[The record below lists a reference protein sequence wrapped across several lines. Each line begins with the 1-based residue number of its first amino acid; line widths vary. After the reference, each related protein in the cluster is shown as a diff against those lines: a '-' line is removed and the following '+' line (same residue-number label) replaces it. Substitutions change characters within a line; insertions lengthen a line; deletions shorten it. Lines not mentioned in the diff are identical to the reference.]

1 MKILIIEDEIKIAE
15 AIESRLVKENYII
28 DKETDGLK
36 GYYKACDNIYDLI
49 ILDIMLPNMNGYEIL
64 KNLKEENIS
73 SKIIMLTAKSSIED
87 KLDCFDVGADD
98 YITKPFHLEE
108 LVRRVNKELKVSNK
122 NDTITFGD
130 ITLNISSSTITS
142 TITNDK
148 IELVCKEFQILE
160 YFMTNPNQI
169 LSKDQIYDKIW
180 GLETNI
186 ESNNLEAY
194 LSFIRKKLKAISSK
208 VNIKSIRGLGY
219 IMEVNDEKTKK

>member
-1 MKILIIEDEIKIAE
+1 
-15 AIESRLVKENYII
+15 
-28 DKETDGLK
+28 
-36 GYYKACDNIYDLI
+36 
-49 ILDIMLPNMNGYEIL
+49 MLPNMNGFEIL
-64 KNLKEENIS
+64 KKLKEENIS
-73 SKIIMLTAKSSIED
+73 SKIIMLTATSSIED

-122 NDTITFGD
+122 KDTITFGD

-169 LSKDQIYDKIW
+169 LSKDQIYDKI
-180 GLETNI
+180 
-186 ESNNLEAY
+186 
-194 LSFIRKKLKAISSK
+194 
-208 VNIKSIRGLGY
+208 
-219 IMEVNDEKTKK
+219 

>member
-28 DKETDGLK
+28 HKETDGLK

-142 TITNDK
+142 TISNDK

-160 YFMTNPNQI
+160 YFMTNPNHI
-169 LSKDQIYDKIW
+169 LSKDQIYNKIW

-208 VNIKSIRGLGY
+208 VNIKSVRGLGY

>member
-1 MKILIIEDEIKIAE
+1 
-15 AIESRLVKENYII
+15 
-28 DKETDGLK
+28 
-36 GYYKACDNIYDLI
+36 
-49 ILDIMLPNMNGYEIL
+49 MLPNMNGFEIL

-87 KLDCFDVGADD
+87 KLDCFDIGADD

-122 NDTITFGD
+122 KDTITFGD

-169 LSKDQIYDKIW
+169 LSKDQIYDKI
-180 GLETNI
+180 
-186 ESNNLEAY
+186 
-194 LSFIRKKLKAISSK
+194 
-208 VNIKSIRGLGY
+208 
-219 IMEVNDEKTKK
+219 

>member
-15 AIESRLVKENYII
+15 AIESRLVKENYMI

-208 VNIKSIRGLGY
+208 VNIKSVRGLGY
-219 IMEVNDEKTKK
+219 IMEVNDEKIKK

>member
-1 MKILIIEDEIKIAE
+1 MKVLVIEDEIKIAE

-49 ILDIMLPNMNGYEIL
+49 ILDIMLPNMNVFEIL

-73 SKIIMLTAKSSIED
+73 SKIIMLTAKPSIED

-108 LVRRVNKELKVSNK
+108 LIRRVNKELKVSNK
-122 NDTITFGD
+122 KDTITFGD

-194 LSFIRKKLKAISSK
+194 LSFIRKKLRAISSK

-219 IMEVNDEKTKK
+219 IMEVNDEKTNK

>member
-1 MKILIIEDEIKIAE
+1 MKVLVIEDEIKIAE
-15 AIESRLVKENYII
+15 AIKSRLVKENYII

-49 ILDIMLPNMNGYEIL
+49 ILDIMLPNMNGFEIL

-73 SKIIMLTAKSSIED
+73 SKIIMSTAKSSIED

-122 NDTITFGD
+122 KDTITFGD

-169 LSKDQIYDKIW
+169 LSKDQIYDKIQ

-186 ESNNLEAY
+186 ESNKLEAY
-194 LSFIRKKLKAISSK
+194 LSFIRKKLRAISSK

-219 IMEVNDEKTKK
+219 IMEVNDEKTNK

>member
-1 MKILIIEDEIKIAE
+1 MKVLVIEDEIKIAE

-28 DKETDGLK
+28 DKETNGLK

-49 ILDIMLPNMNGYEIL
+49 ILDIMLPNMNGFEIL
-64 KNLKEENIS
+64 KKLKEENIS

-108 LVRRVNKELKVSNK
+108 LVRRVNKELKVPNK
-122 NDTITFGD
+122 KDTITFGD
-130 ITLNISSSTITS
+130 ITS

-169 LSKDQIYDKIW
+169 LSKDQIYDKIL

-186 ESNNLEAY
+186 ESNKLEAY
-194 LSFIRKKLKAISSK
+194 LSFIRKKLRAISSK

-219 IMEVNDEKTKK
+219 IMEVNDEKTNK

>member
-1 MKILIIEDEIKIAE
+1 MKVLVIEDEIKIAE

-28 DKETDGLK
+28 DKETNGLK

-49 ILDIMLPNMNGYEIL
+49 ILDIMLPNMNGFEIL
-64 KNLKEENIS
+64 KKLKEENIS

-98 YITKPFHLEE
+98 YITKTFHLEE

-122 NDTITFGD
+122 KDTITFGD
-130 ITLNISSSTITS
+130 ITS

-169 LSKDQIYDKIW
+169 LSKDQIYDKILE
-180 GLETNI
+180 LETNI
-186 ESNNLEAY
+186 ESNKLEAY
-194 LSFIRKKLKAISSK
+194 LSFIRKKLRAISSK

-219 IMEVNDEKTKK
+219 IMEVNGEKTNK

>member
-1 MKILIIEDEIKIAE
+1 MKVLVIEDEIKIAE

-28 DKETDGLK
+28 YKETDGLK

-49 ILDIMLPNMNGYEIL
+49 ILDIMLPNMNGFEIL

-87 KLDCFDVGADD
+87 KLDCFDVVADD

-122 NDTITFGD
+122 KDTITFD
-130 ITLNISSSTITS
+130 DITS

-148 IELVCKEFQILE
+148 IELVCKEF
-160 YFMTNPNQI
+160 
-169 LSKDQIYDKIW
+169 
-180 GLETNI
+180 
-186 ESNNLEAY
+186 
-194 LSFIRKKLKAISSK
+194 
-208 VNIKSIRGLGY
+208 
-219 IMEVNDEKTKK
+219 

>member
-1 MKILIIEDEIKIAE
+1 
-15 AIESRLVKENYII
+15 
-28 DKETDGLK
+28 
-36 GYYKACDNIYDLI
+36 
-49 ILDIMLPNMNGYEIL
+49 MLPNMNGFEIL

-73 SKIIMLTAKSSIED
+73 SKIIMLTAKPSIED

-122 NDTITFGD
+122 KDTITFGD
-130 ITLNISSSTITS
+130 ITLNIFSSTITS

-169 LSKDQIYDKIW
+169 LSKDQIYDKI
-180 GLETNI
+180 
-186 ESNNLEAY
+186 
-194 LSFIRKKLKAISSK
+194 
-208 VNIKSIRGLGY
+208 
-219 IMEVNDEKTKK
+219 

>member
-36 GYYKACDNIYDLI
+36 GYYKACDNTYDLI

>member
-1 MKILIIEDEIKIAE
+1 
-15 AIESRLVKENYII
+15 
-28 DKETDGLK
+28 
-36 GYYKACDNIYDLI
+36 
-49 ILDIMLPNMNGYEIL
+49 MLPNMSGFEIL
-64 KNLKEENIS
+64 KKLKEENIS

-122 NDTITFGD
+122 KDTITFGD

-160 YFMTNPNQI
+160 YFMTNPN
-169 LSKDQIYDKIW
+169 
-180 GLETNI
+180 
-186 ESNNLEAY
+186 
-194 LSFIRKKLKAISSK
+194 
-208 VNIKSIRGLGY
+208 
-219 IMEVNDEKTKK
+219 

>member
-1 MKILIIEDEIKIAE
+1 
-15 AIESRLVKENYII
+15 
-28 DKETDGLK
+28 
-36 GYYKACDNIYDLI
+36 
-49 ILDIMLPNMNGYEIL
+49 MLPNMNGFEIL

-73 SKIIMLTAKSSIED
+73 SKIIMLTAKPSIED

-122 NDTITFGD
+122 KDTITFGD

-169 LSKDQIYDKIW
+169 LSKDQIYDKIQ

-186 ESNNLEAY
+186 ESNKLEAY
-194 LSFIRKKLKAISSK
+194 L
-208 VNIKSIRGLGY
+208 
-219 IMEVNDEKTKK
+219 

>member
-87 KLDCFDVGADD
+87 KLDCFDIGADD

-130 ITLNISSSTITS
+130 ITLNISSSTITLTLDKTS
-142 TITNDK
+142 KIKLTKDTYITS
-148 IELVCKEFQILE
+148 LE
-160 YFMTNPNQI
+160 NEDTTN
-169 LSKDQIYDKIW
+169 S
-180 GLETNI
+180 NI
-186 ESNNLEAY
+186 DLNGY
-194 LSFIRKKLKAISSK
+194 KLYI
-208 VNIKSIRGLGY
+208 NGKSL
-219 IMEVNDEKTKK
+219 

>member
-1 MKILIIEDEIKIAE
+1 MKVLVIEDEIKIAE

-49 ILDIMLPNMNGYEIL
+49 ILDIMLPNMNVFEIL

-122 NDTITFGD
+122 KDTITFGD

-169 LSKDQIYDKIW
+169 LSKDQIYDKI
-180 GLETNI
+180 
-186 ESNNLEAY
+186 
-194 LSFIRKKLKAISSK
+194 
-208 VNIKSIRGLGY
+208 
-219 IMEVNDEKTKK
+219 

>member
-49 ILDIMLPNMNGYEIL
+49 ILDIMLPNMNGFEIL
-64 KNLKEENIS
+64 KKLKEENIS
-73 SKIIMLTAKSSIED
+73 SKIIMLTAKSSIGD
-87 KLDCFDVGADD
+87 KLDCFDIGADD

-130 ITLNISSSTITS
+130 ITLNISSSTITLTNNEITNTDS
-142 TITNDK
+142 EGNFLRIQKDSWGTSGKNGGDVTLILNNQNAEGNIVVDSISSLKMTMKDSSYFEGSINTDNESETIT
-148 IELVCKEFQILE
+148 LTLRFSL
-160 YFMTNPNQI
+160 
-169 LSKDQIYDKIW
+169 
-180 GLETNI
+180 
-186 ESNNLEAY
+186 
-194 LSFIRKKLKAISSK
+194 FIS
-208 VNIKSIRGLGY
+208 
-219 IMEVNDEKTKK
+219 

>member
-1 MKILIIEDEIKIAE
+1 
-15 AIESRLVKENYII
+15 
-28 DKETDGLK
+28 
-36 GYYKACDNIYDLI
+36 
-49 ILDIMLPNMNGYEIL
+49 MLPNMNVFEIL

-122 NDTITFGD
+122 KDTITFGD

-169 LSKDQIYDKIW
+169 LSKDQIYDKI
-180 GLETNI
+180 
-186 ESNNLEAY
+186 
-194 LSFIRKKLKAISSK
+194 
-208 VNIKSIRGLGY
+208 
-219 IMEVNDEKTKK
+219 

>member
-1 MKILIIEDEIKIAE
+1 MKVLVIEDEIKITE

-28 DKETDGLK
+28 DKETDELK

-49 ILDIMLPNMNGYEIL
+49 ILDIMLPNMNGFEIL
-64 KNLKEENIS
+64 KKLKEENIS
-73 SKIIMLTAKSSIED
+73 SKIIMLTATSSIED

-98 YITKPFHLEE
+98 YITKHFHLEE

-122 NDTITFGD
+122 KDTITFGD

-169 LSKDQIYDKIW
+169 LSKDQIYDKI
-180 GLETNI
+180 
-186 ESNNLEAY
+186 
-194 LSFIRKKLKAISSK
+194 
-208 VNIKSIRGLGY
+208 
-219 IMEVNDEKTKK
+219 

>member
-1 MKILIIEDEIKIAE
+1 M
-15 AIESRLVKENYII
+15 
-28 DKETDGLK
+28 
-36 GYYKACDNIYDLI
+36 
-49 ILDIMLPNMNGYEIL
+49 
-64 KNLKEENIS
+64 
-73 SKIIMLTAKSSIED
+73 
-87 KLDCFDVGADD
+87 
-98 YITKPFHLEE
+98 
-108 LVRRVNKELKVSNK
+108 VRRVNKELKVSNK
-122 NDTITFGD
+122 KDTITFGD
-130 ITLNISSSTITS
+130 ITLNISSS

-194 LSFIRKKLKAISSK
+194 LSFIRKKLRAISSK